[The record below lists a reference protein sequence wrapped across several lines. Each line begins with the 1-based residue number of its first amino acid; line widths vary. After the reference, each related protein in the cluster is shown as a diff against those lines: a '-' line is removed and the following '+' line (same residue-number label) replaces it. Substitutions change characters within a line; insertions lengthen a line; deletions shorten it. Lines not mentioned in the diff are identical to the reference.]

1 MSLPK
6 LKKMPRLRRLADE
19 QKPLEQEQPTEEF
32 NAPEGLGES
41 EPSLEE
47 ARQMAEDAG
56 KKIDAMVQS
65 FHSLYETLNQIADKY
80 PGLYDELKLVCK
92 FPNENVAE
100 DVAQMNAAFD
110 QVHEHIA
117 DDSYLSGMIG
127 LKKE

>member
-1 MSLPK
+1 MN
-6 LKKMPRLRRLADE
+6 RLRKLAE
-19 QKPLEQEQPTEEF
+19 GEKPLEQEQQESQQPNEEF
-32 NAPEGLGES
+32 NAPEGLGEQ

-47 ARQMAEDAG
+47 ARQLADEAG

-65 FHSLYETLNQIADKY
+65 FHNLYESLNQLADKY

-100 DVAQMNAAFD
+100 DIAQMNDGFD
-110 QVHEHIA
+110 QVHEHIQ

-127 LKKE
+127 LKKD

>member
-1 MSLPK
+1 MN
-6 LKKMPRLRRLADE
+6 RLRKLAADE
-19 QKPLEQEQPTEEF
+19 QPLEEQPTESFE
-32 NAPEGLGES
+32 APEGLGEQ

-47 ARQMAEDAG
+47 ARQLSEDAG

-65 FHSLYETLNQIADKY
+65 FHSLYESLNGLADKY

-100 DVAQMNAAFD
+100 DIAQMNAAFD
-110 QVHEHIA
+110 QVNEHIK

-127 LKKE
+127 LKKED